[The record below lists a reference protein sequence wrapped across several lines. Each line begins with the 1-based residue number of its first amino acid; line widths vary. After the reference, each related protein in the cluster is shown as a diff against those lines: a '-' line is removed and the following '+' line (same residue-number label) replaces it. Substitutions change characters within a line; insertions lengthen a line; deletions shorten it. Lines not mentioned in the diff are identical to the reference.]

1 MKVITIHGVP
11 YHINDKQEVFLYEKA
26 SASSSSSTPSTPAI
40 GTWDASCQ
48 RLHLHTNW
56 QTLIQ
61 PNINIYRT
69 NLKTHTEEETQ
80 KAKELQKV

>member
-11 YHINDKQEVFLYEKA
+11 YHINDKQELFLYEKA
-26 SASSSSSTPSTPAI
+26 STSSTSSTVSTPAI

-48 RLHLHTNW
+48 RIHLHTNW

-61 PNINIYRT
+61 PNIDIYRT
-69 NLKTHTEEETQ
+69 NLKTHTNQEIQ